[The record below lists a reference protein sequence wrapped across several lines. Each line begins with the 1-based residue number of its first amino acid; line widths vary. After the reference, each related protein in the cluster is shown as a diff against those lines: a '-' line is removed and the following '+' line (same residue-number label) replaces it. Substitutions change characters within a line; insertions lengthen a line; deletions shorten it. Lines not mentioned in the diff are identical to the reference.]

1 MPRNATTS
9 GSGSRFYTW
18 GRGERYWSVTTILG
32 VMPKP
37 ALKAWAAKVVAEF
50 AFDRQPTWMTMTRD
64 EAVGW
69 LKSEPLRFTGQRA
82 DFGSAIHRATEDY
95 VLGRPMRREGFVEEE
110 RKAMGYFLQFVEAL
124 KPRYLLTEASVYNR
138 KHKYAGTLDA
148 VVEIPYGLLL
158 ELAHGNPNLVPWE
171 PRGDRDVVTLL
182 LDTKTGGDVAE
193 GKGVYPEVALQI
205 AAYGHAEF
213 VGAVNGQELPLPTL
227 DGAAVLHVNA
237 TGWRLVPVRFS
248 SDPKDE
254 VFRSFLFVREVFRF
268 QEVIAKEVLGTPLEP
283 EPAPIPDRT
292 SGDAPVDDTAPPAA
306 PPAKKAA
313 PRKAA
318 AKKAP
323 AKKAAAKKASS

>member
-1 MPRNATTS
+1 MPRGATTS

-37 ALKAWAAKVVAEF
+37 ALKAWAARMVAEF
-50 AFDRQPTWMTMTRD
+50 AFDRASTWMTMTRD

-69 LKSEPLRFTGQRA
+69 MKSEPLRFTTARA

-95 VLGRPMRREGFVEEE
+95 VLGRPMRRDGFVEEE
-110 RKAMGYFLQFVEAL
+110 RLAMGHYLRFVEAL
-124 KPRYLLTEASVYNR
+124 KPRYLLTEAQVYNR
-138 KHKYAGTLDA
+138 SQKYAGTLDS

-158 ELAHGNPNLVPWE
+158 ELAHGNEALVPWE
-171 PRGDRDVVTLL
+171 PRDDRDVVTLL

-205 AAYGHAEF
+205 AAYRFAEF
-213 VGAVNGQELPLPTL
+213 VGAVNGQELPLPVT

-237 TGWRLVPVRFS
+237 SGWRLVPVRA
-248 SDPKDE
+248 DEE
-254 VFRSFLFVREVFRF
+254 VFRCFLFARELFRF
-268 QEVIAKEVLGTPLEP
+268 QEVVSKKVLGTPLEP
-283 EPAPIPDRT
+283 DEPAIVDRT
-292 SGDAPVDDTAPPAA
+292 SGREEPVDETAPPAPA
-306 PPAKKAA
+306 PP
-313 PRKAA
+313 

-323 AKKAAAKKASS
+323 AKKAAAKKAPAKKAASSRRSS